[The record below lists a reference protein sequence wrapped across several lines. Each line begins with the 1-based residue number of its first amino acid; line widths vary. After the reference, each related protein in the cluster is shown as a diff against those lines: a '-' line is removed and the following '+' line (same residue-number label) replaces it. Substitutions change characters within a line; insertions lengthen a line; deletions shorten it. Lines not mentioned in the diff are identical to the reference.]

1 MRLRPLLSVAVAVAV
16 VAAACSGV
24 VTTTTVDSSVIGAP
38 IGSEVAGDS
47 APVTRADATANDAA
61 REPITMSLTLYRL
74 LNADGL
80 GTERSTEEIAE
91 IGERVNEVWAQAGIR
106 FDPLLVR
113 DIEVP
118 AEAIGPIIVA
128 GDIDPL
134 LDSFASGID
143 VPDAGQLNGFYV
155 SEAFGVNGFAPI
167 GTRIFFVV
175 DEPSVPDHRVTSHE
189 IGHLF
194 GLHHDL
200 GDPGRLMFSGT
211 DGEALVE
218 REQLVARY
226 FAEGILDGAR

>member
-24 VTTTTVDSSVIGAP
+24 VGTATLASGDIADFT
-38 IGSEVAGDS
+38 EVA
-47 APVTRADATANDAA
+47 ATLADGTATDAD
-61 REPITMSLTLYRL
+61 REPITMALTLYRL
-74 LNADGL
+74 LNDEGV
-80 GTERSTEEIAE
+80 GTDRSVEEIAE

-118 AEAIGPIIVA
+118 IEAIGPIIVA

-134 LDSFASGID
+134 LDSFAAGID
-143 VPDAGQLNGFYV
+143 VPDAGHLNGFFV

-189 IGHLF
+189 IGHLL

-200 GDPGRLMFSGT
+200 GDRGRLMFSGT
-211 DGEALVE
+211 DGELLVE
-218 REQLVARY
+218 DEQFVTRY

>member
-24 VTTTTVDSSVIGAP
+24 VTTTTVDATDV
-38 IGSEVAGDS
+38 VALADPAASGDDVP
-47 APVTRADATANDAA
+47 AQNDATVNDTA

-80 GTERSTEEIAE
+80 GTERSADEIAE
-91 IGERVNEVWAQAGIR
+91 IGERVNQVWAQAGIR
-106 FDPLLVR
+106 FNPLLVR

-134 LDSFASGID
+134 LDSFAAGID
-143 VPDAGQLNGFYV
+143 VPDAGQLNGFFV

-211 DGEALVE
+211 DGEELVE

-226 FAEGILDGAR
+226 FAEGILNGAR